1 MLPEV
6 ILAYLSVQNTAGIW
20 LHRDSLLECMN
31 LARSIA
37 EPGSDL
43 CDVFVQSKRV
53 AELATLMANT
63 SQQILAADE
72 NTGGR
77 PMIKK
82 RRGEG
87 ELLDIWSAITEGRD

>member
-6 ILAYLSVQNTAGIW
+6 ILAYISVQNTAGIW

-31 LARSIA
+31 LVRSVA
-37 EPGSDL
+37 EPGSDI
-43 CDVFVQSKRV
+43 CDVFVESGRV

-87 ELLDIWSAITEGRD
+87 EVLDIWSIITEDQE